1 LPAPRAAGGNPR
13 ETLPEF
19 IAGQR
24 AGKRRIF
31 CGHVISHGFSL
42 ARDALH
48 GYDREDLVLNLRYA
62 PEAAG
67 RVAEMV
73 RKEQACCAFLTFA
86 IHENHDQVR
95 LTITAPE
102 QARAIADA
110 LFEPFIAAP
119 QEQGPFPAWRER

>member
-1 LPAPRAAGGNPR
+1 MGDHMAAEDPP
-13 ETLPEF
+13 L
-19 IAGQR
+19 A
-24 AGKRRIF
+24 
-31 CGHVISHGFSL
+31 CSL
-42 ARDALH
+42 AGDEFRKRVAWIAALAREDLR

-86 IHENHDQVR
+86 IHEDRDQLQ

-102 QARAIADA
+102 HARAIADA
-110 LFEPFIAAP
+110 VFESFIAAS
-119 QEQGPFPAWRER
+119 RE